1 MACFIVP
8 VAQAAVT
15 TVVTKI
21 ISIKENKEDTKTG
34 KIKLSKKLKCLSN
47 LLWGGSA
54 MLAFEHLWHGEI
66 QPFYPFLTA
75 ASDPESAR
83 IMLDEMATNGVGM
96 SVFVTAV
103 WAVGV
108 LVSNAFSKKAEAQK
122 IENVE
127 NIIEVEK

>member
-8 VAQAAVT
+8 AAQAAVT

-21 ISIKENKEDTKTG
+21 IQIKENKEENKENLKTG
-34 KIKLSKKLKCLSN
+34 RIKFSRKLKCLSN

-75 ASDPESAR
+75 ASDPESTR
-83 IMLDEMATNGVGM
+83 IMLEEIATNGVGM

-103 WAVGV
+103 WAIGV
-108 LVSNAFSKKAEAQK
+108 LIANAFSKKDNAEVSEQK
-122 IENVE
+122 QAE
-127 NIIEVEK
+127 